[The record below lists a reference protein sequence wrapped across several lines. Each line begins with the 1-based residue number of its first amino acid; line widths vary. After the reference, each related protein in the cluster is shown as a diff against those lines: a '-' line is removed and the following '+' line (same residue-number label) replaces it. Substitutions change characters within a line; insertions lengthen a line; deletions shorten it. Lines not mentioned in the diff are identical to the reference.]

1 MVDRGA
7 EMRANEKGVVIGNQA
22 VLTRM
27 PLVKIGGPAAVDLL
41 RPAWS
46 VQSMQKE
53 IGDGS

>member
-1 MVDRGA
+1 
-7 EMRANEKGVVIGNQA
+7 MRANEKGVVIGNQA